1 MELIGINKNMAVFL
15 LWDYW
20 EENNTYY
27 AVYETEDK
35 LYFSEVAASSLEY
48 KKPKVFSKVWF
59 QNLFKR
65 KNG

>member
-1 MELIGINKNMAVFL
+1 MKIFL

-20 EENNTYY
+20 EENSTYY
-27 AVYETEDK
+27 AIYSADNQ

-48 KKPKVFSKVWF
+48 KKPKVFSKGWF